1 LEFSRLR
8 IRDLVELGFALET
21 VVQDVCFCVWGCQ
34 FGNKA
39 KLRLDYCTEQS
50 DGVSANLSWAEER
63 TKALEDIKKLD
74 PGDRL
79 GLYASLIRMNSALF
93 ESVRGWDSWLRN
105 PSFIETFTE
114 TELKEIYAQFKSIC
128 VKFLEEDVKW
138 TGMKEKTAPMS
149 KTPRAD
155 RSEAE
160 RRYA

>member
-1 LEFSRLR
+1 MRQ
-8 IRDLVELGFALET
+8 DGVEACLI
-21 VVQDVCFCVWGCQ
+21 
-34 FGNKA
+34 GNKA
-39 KLRLDYCTEQS
+39 KSRLEYCS
-50 DGVSANLSWAEER
+50 GHPDGESASLSWSEER

-74 PGDRL
+74 PEDRL

-114 TELKEIYAQFKSIC
+114 GELKEIYAQFKEIC
-128 VKFLEEDVKW
+128 VKFLEEDVRW
-138 TGMKEKTAPMS
+138 TGKKEKSAPIAKTA
-149 KTPRAD
+149 KAE

>member
-1 LEFSRLR
+1 
-8 IRDLVELGFALET
+8 
-21 VVQDVCFCVWGCQ
+21 
-34 FGNKA
+34 
-39 KLRLDYCTEQS
+39 LDYCTGHS

-63 TKALEDIKKLD
+63 NKALEEIKKLD
-74 PGDRL
+74 PRDRL

-114 TELKEIYAQFKSIC
+114 TELKEIYAQFKNIC
-128 VKFLEEDVKW
+128 AKFLEEDVKW